1 MIIDNWWRLLYI
13 VTKTFG
19 FLLHGILVPSA
30 YQTIMMHSC
39 DDVMYK
45 LLILLTGFICLFV
58 PYIYKLA
65 PLWGTPWNM
74 PCSLRGS
81 WAMLL
86 EDRRVTILYICPVG
100 AKIAPDILSWG
111 TETPLYIV
119 GVMQIPL
126 TFQAVQNIAK
136 IVMRTPGWL
145 GWMLRPS
152 THIIVV
158 DCRNAQKHGAL
169 Q

>member
-1 MIIDNWWRLLYI
+1 
-13 VTKTFG
+13 
-19 FLLHGILVPSA
+19 
-30 YQTIMMHSC
+30 
-39 DDVMYK
+39 
-45 LLILLTGFICLFV
+45 
-58 PYIYKLA
+58 
-65 PLWGTPWNM
+65 
-74 PCSLRGS
+74 
-81 WAMLL
+81 MLL

-145 GWMLRPS
+145 G
-152 THIIVV
+152 
-158 DCRNAQKHGAL
+158 
-169 Q
+169 